1 MPLPCPELQL
11 ELVDAMIDVLW
22 RLSTELLKMQLY
34 VKHGQQ
40 PAAHGEIEAL
50 APSARAEVKAR
61 VVHGE
66 QDDDASR
73 LQLIEHVQSG
83 GPKKPAKSRY
93 MMWFTQRRDRRKSSV
108 GAVSSAASEQ
118 HKQGKLSRMSTS
130 SLLGGR
136 KQSGAV
142 LS

>member
-1 MPLPCPELQL
+1 MQL

-34 VKHGQQ
+34 AKHGQQ
-40 PAAHGEIEAL
+40 PTVEIEAL

-61 VVHGE
+61 VAHGE
-66 QDDDASR
+66 TLDDDASR

-83 GPKKPAKSRY
+83 GPRKPAKSRY
-93 MMWFTQRRDRRKSSV
+93 MMWFSQRRDHRRKSSV

-118 HKQGKLSRMSTS
+118 HTQGKLLSRMSTS

-136 KQSGAV
+136 KQSEAV